1 MQIIACQLDI
11 AWEDKAASHQRV
23 ARMLAAADVSPG
35 ALVVL
40 PEMFATGFSMDVAA
54 IADDQTHETHDFCAA
69 LAREHHV
76 YVLAGVVSGAPD
88 GRGRNE
94 AVAFA
99 PDGSQLARYCKL
111 HPFSLAGESDRYE
124 AGDDLVTFRWHDVTV
139 CPLICYDLR
148 FPEAFRRGVA
158 HGAELFAVIANW
170 PAPRA
175 AHWTTLLHARAIENQ
190 AVVVGVNRTGRDP
203 QHSYI
208 GQSAII
214 DPHGESLI
222 DAGEHETLIAA
233 EVDAQLIRN
242 WRQKFPALRDIRA
255 DHR

>member
-11 AWEDKAASHQRV
+11 AWEDKAASHARV
-23 ARMLAAADVSPG
+23 AHMLAAADVQPG

-40 PEMFATGFSMDVAA
+40 PEMFATGFSMNVAA
-54 IADDQTHETHDFCAA
+54 IADDVTRDTHEFCAA
-69 LAREHHV
+69 LARQHDV
-76 YVLAGVVSGAPD
+76 FVLAGVVMRAAD

-99 PDGSQLARYCKL
+99 PHGGELARYCKL
-111 HPFSLAGESDRYE
+111 HPFSLAGEADRYV
-124 AGDDLVTFRWHDVTV
+124 AGGDVVTFRWHDLTV

-158 HGAELFAVIANW
+158 HGAELFTVIANW
-170 PAPRA
+170 PAARA

-203 QHSYI
+203 QHAYV
-208 GQSAII
+208 GRSAII
-214 DPHGESLI
+214 DAHGESLI
-222 DAGEHETLIAA
+222 DAGEHETIIAA
-233 EVDAQLIRN
+233 DIDARSIRN
-242 WRQKFPALRDIRA
+242 WREKFPALRDIR
-255 DHR
+255 DDGR